1 MQLLNTAADD
11 NSTATG
17 INAQRQV
24 SGYFVAGDG
33 SLHGFVWD
41 AANGMRDLNDLKG
54 DYPNVIALA
63 NDINDAGEIT
73 GRVRDG
79 VTGEILTFVATPI
92 AN

>member
-1 MQLLNTAADD
+1 
-11 NSTATG
+11 
-17 INAQRQV
+17 V

-54 DYPNVIALA
+54 DYPNIIALA

-73 GRVRDG
+73 GRATVPGGTR
-79 VTGEILTFVATPI
+79 VAIVAVPSDQ
-92 AN
+92 